1 MEQRTWRW
9 TDAHFCSLPSQTS
22 IYGCTRIL
30 NNESGTN
37 KLLVASLV
45 GRFFTIDYQRIFDK
59 LTPST
64 KEIQF
69 TYIPGKRNLT
79 LYSIDVLIAWVNSVD
94 PDQLAHLCHLIR
106 IYTDHLDSLG

>member
-1 MEQRTWRW
+1 MEQRSWKW

-22 IYGCTRIL
+22 IYGCTKIL
-30 NNESGTN
+30 NNVNGTN

-64 KEIQF
+64 KEVQF
-69 TYIPGKRNLT
+69 TYIPGN
-79 LYSIDVLIAWVNSVD
+79 
-94 PDQLAHLCHLIR
+94 LIR
-106 IYTDHLDSLG
+106 CVISR